1 MANKLIRKKPGYTKS
16 GEIKIISLSVKQ
28 LTDLQE
34 KTQTNKKRAKIQ
46 RRIDLLKRRPG
57 YAEPTVEVKE
67 EVVEAPVA

>member
-16 GEIKIISLSVKQ
+16 GEVKIISLGVKQ
-28 LTDLQE
+28 LTDLKE

-57 YAEPTVEVKE
+57 YAEPAI
-67 EVVEAPVA
+67 EAALAE